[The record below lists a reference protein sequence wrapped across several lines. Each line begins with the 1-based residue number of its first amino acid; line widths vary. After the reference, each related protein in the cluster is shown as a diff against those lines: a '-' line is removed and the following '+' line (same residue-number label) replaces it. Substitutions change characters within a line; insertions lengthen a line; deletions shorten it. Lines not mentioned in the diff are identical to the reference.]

1 MASIASI
8 ATQFRPRFVG
18 ALLLTVAVLPW
29 HTHPST
35 PRPAETPDRPAE
47 PKLAAALPPFIDVPM
62 APIAV
67 EVLVPPPMADA
78 AEWPR
83 GMVIRPPAIDG
94 AILQW
99 KYSPLDNIL
108 SVFLAP
114 FRALG
119 A

>member
-1 MASIASI
+1 MASIATV
-8 ATQFRPRFVG
+8 ATQIRPRFVG

-29 HTHPST
+29 SEHK
-35 PRPAETPDRPAE
+35 RPLEHRVETRPQI
-47 PKLAAALPPFIDVPM
+47 AAALPPFIDVFDVPM

-67 EVLVPPPMADA
+67 DVLVPPPMADA

-94 AILQW
+94 GILLW
-99 KYSPLDNIL
+99 KHSPLDNIL

>member
-1 MASIASI
+1 MASMASI
-8 ATQFRPRFVG
+8 ATQFRPRFVA

-35 PRPAETPDRPAE
+35 PRPAETRQ
-47 PKLAAALPPFIDVPM
+47 AATSLPLFIEVP

-67 EVLVPPPMADA
+67 DVLVPPPMADA

-94 AILQW
+94 GILLW
-99 KYSPLDNIL
+99 KDSPLDSIL
-108 SVFLAP
+108 SAFLAP